1 MTWFEAKK
9 KILKKIALALKKQPH
24 FRVWNAYIENQI
36 PGAGWEKVLKKTAE
50 LSKQVASPG
59 IFQKMLSIKKCQAE

>member
-9 KILKKIALALKKQPH
+9 KILKKIALALKKRPN
-24 FRVWNAYIENQI
+24 FRVWNAYIDNQI

-59 IFQKMLSIKKCQAE
+59 I